1 MSFDVSIVPCGS
13 YDMVETRAALSAALA
28 PLGGLDW
35 VRPGMKIAVKVN
47 LISAMRP
54 DAAAT
59 VHPAL
64 LTALTELLQERGA
77 SVVLGDSPGGLFTA
91 AHLNRVYDV
100 CGLRQC
106 EQAGAALNLDTAQTE
121 AHAPEAVQ
129 ARTFTYTR
137 WLDDADAIIDF
148 CKLKTH
154 GMLAMTNACKN
165 FFGVI
170 PGTMKPEYHCKYPK
184 TEDFA
189 DMLVDLCEYFKP
201 RLVLCD
207 AVFAMEGN
215 GPTRGHPRKV
225 GAILA
230 AESAHKLDLA
240 AASLLGLTAQDVPT
254 LAAARRRGL
263 IPDAVDQ
270 LSVSGDL
277 AAHLVPDFVVPSMRP
292 DTAFA
297 GGGAQALTEVFV
309 KRKDVPVIMA
319 AQRQDGVR
327 EACQFFEDE
336 LSVPERSED
345 GASAGGPQVE
355 GDEVFGLHV
364 SVCDFWVVQKNS
376 FFCRFD
382 VVI

>member
-1 MSFDVSIVPCGS
+1 M
-13 YDMVETRAALSAALA
+13 
-28 PLGGLDW
+28 
-35 VRPGMKIAVKVN
+35 
-47 LISAMRP
+47 
-54 DAAAT
+54 
-59 VHPAL
+59 
-64 LTALTELLQERGA
+64 
-77 SVVLGDSPGGLFTA
+77 LGDSPGGLFTA

-207 AVFAMEGN
+207 AVYAMEGN
-215 GPTRGHPRKV
+215 GRRRAIRARSARSSPPKARTSSTLRRPAFLASLHRTSRRSPPRGV
-225 GAILA
+225 GA
-230 AESAHKLDLA
+230 
-240 AASLLGLTAQDVPT
+240 
-254 LAAARRRGL
+254 
-263 IPDAVDQ
+263 
-270 LSVSGDL
+270 
-277 AAHLVPDFVVPSMRP
+277 
-292 DTAFA
+292 
-297 GGGAQALTEVFV
+297 
-309 KRKDVPVIMA
+309 
-319 AQRQDGVR
+319 
-327 EACQFFEDE
+327 
-336 LSVPERSED
+336 
-345 GASAGGPQVE
+345 
-355 GDEVFGLHV
+355 
-364 SVCDFWVVQKNS
+364 
-376 FFCRFD
+376 
-382 VVI
+382 

>member
-1 MSFDVSIVPCGS
+1 M
-13 YDMVETRAALSAALA
+13 TWWRARAALAAALA

-35 VRPGMKIAVKVN
+35 VQPGMQIAVKVN

-201 RLVLCD
+201 RLVPLRRRRTQWK
-207 AVFAMEGN
+207 ATA
-215 GPTRGHPRKV
+215 RRR
-225 GAILA
+225 AIRARSARSSA

-240 AASLLGLTAQDVPT
+240 GGQPSWPHCTGCPD
-254 LAAARRRGL
+254 ARRRAASG
-263 IPDAVDQ
+263 PDPGRQSINCPSPATF
-270 LSVSGDL
+270 
-277 AAHLVPDFVVPSMRP
+277 AAHLVPDFVVPMPCGPTRHS
-292 DTAFA
+292 A
-297 GGGAQALTEVFV
+297 GGGALGKLANGAIARHSPPLSE
-309 KRKDVPVIMA
+309 A
-319 AQRQDGVR
+319 APRR
-327 EACQFFEDE
+327 LRRLPEMRTA
-336 LSVPERSED
+336 SVPRTAITMQSGRPSIDRRACIHCFCCQEFCPKGAMTRRAD
-345 GASAGGPQVE
+345 GHRTPSQ
-355 GDEVFGLHV
+355 
-364 SVCDFWVVQKNS
+364 
-376 FFCRFD
+376 
-382 VVI
+382 

>member
-207 AVFAMEGN
+207 AVYAMEGN
-215 GPTRGHPRKV
+215 GPTQGHPRKV

-263 IPDAVDQ
+263 IPEAVDQ

-277 AAHLVPDFVVPSMRP
+277 SAYLVPDFVVPSMRP
-292 DTAFA
+292 DTGLRGRRRAR
-297 GGGAQALTEVFV
+297 QARQRRHRRHSPPLSEAAPRRLRRLPEMRTDLSRARHHNA
-309 KRKDVPVIMA
+309 KRQAVHRPQSLHPLLLLSGILSEGRNA
-319 AQRQDGVR
+319 RRADGHR
-327 EACQFFEDE
+327 TPSQ
-336 LSVPERSED
+336 
-345 GASAGGPQVE
+345 
-355 GDEVFGLHV
+355 
-364 SVCDFWVVQKNS
+364 
-376 FFCRFD
+376 
-382 VVI
+382 

>member
-207 AVFAMEGN
+207 AVYAMEGN
-215 GPTRGHPRKV
+215 GRRRAIRARSARSSPPKARTSSTLRRPAFLASLHRTSRRSPPRGV
-225 GAILA
+225 GA
-230 AESAHKLDLA
+230 
-240 AASLLGLTAQDVPT
+240 
-254 LAAARRRGL
+254 
-263 IPDAVDQ
+263 
-270 LSVSGDL
+270 
-277 AAHLVPDFVVPSMRP
+277 
-292 DTAFA
+292 
-297 GGGAQALTEVFV
+297 
-309 KRKDVPVIMA
+309 
-319 AQRQDGVR
+319 
-327 EACQFFEDE
+327 
-336 LSVPERSED
+336 
-345 GASAGGPQVE
+345 
-355 GDEVFGLHV
+355 
-364 SVCDFWVVQKNS
+364 
-376 FFCRFD
+376 
-382 VVI
+382 

>member
-13 YDMVETRAALSAALA
+13 YDMGEARAALSAALA

-215 GPTRGHPRKV
+215 GPTQGHPRKV

-254 LAAARRRGL
+254 LAAARRRSL

-277 AAHLVPDFVVPSMRP
+277 AAHRVPDFVVPSMRP

-297 GGGAQALTEVFV
+297 GGGAQSLAEVFV
-309 KRKDVPVIMA
+309 ERKDIPVIMA
-319 AQRQDGVR
+319 AQRQDGIR
-327 EACQFFEDE
+327 ETGQFLEDE
-336 LSVPERSED
+336 LSVPERAEN
-345 GASAGGPQVE
+345 GAAAGGPQVE

-364 SVCDFWVVQKNS
+364 SVCDFWVVQNNS
-376 FFCRFD
+376 FFRRFN

>member
-13 YDMVETRAALSAALA
+13 YDMGEVRAALSAALA

-215 GPTRGHPRKV
+215 GPTQGHPRKV

-254 LAAARRRGL
+254 LAAALRRGL
-263 IPDAVDQ
+263 IPDAVGQ
-270 LSVSGDL
+270 LSISGDL

-297 GGGAQALTEVFV
+297 GGGAIGKLVNGA
-309 KRKDVPVIMA
+309 IA
-319 AQRQDGVR
+319 AILRPYPKLHRADCVGCQKCAQICPAHAITMQSGRPSIDR
-327 EACQFFEDE
+327 RACIHCFCCQEFC
-336 LSVPERSED
+336 PK
-345 GASAGGPQVE
+345 GAMCVGRTPIAR
-355 GDEVFGLHV
+355 LLN
-364 SVCDFWVVQKNS
+364 K
-376 FFCRFD
+376 
-382 VVI
+382 

>member
-1 MSFDVSIVPCGS
+1 MPFDVSIVPCGS
-13 YDMVETRAALSAALA
+13 YDPAECREALLAALA

-35 VRPGMKIAVKVN
+35 VQPGMKIAVKVN
-47 LISAMRP
+47 LVSAIRP

-64 LTALTELLQERGA
+64 LTALTELLRARGA
-77 SVVLGDSPGGLFTA
+77 SVTLGDSPGGLFTP

-106 EQAGAALNLDTAQTE
+106 ERAGASLNLDVSQAD
-121 AHAPEAVQ
+121 ARDPDAVQ

-165 FFGVI
+165 FFGVV
-170 PGTMKPEYHCKYPK
+170 PGTMKPEYHYKYPN
-184 TEDFA
+184 TADFA

-207 AVFAMEGN
+207 AVFGMEGN
-215 GPTRGHPRKV
+215 GPTQGRPRKI

-230 AESAHKLDLA
+230 AENAHMLDLV
-240 AASLLGLTAQDVPT
+240 AASLIGLNADDVPT
-254 LAAARRRGL
+254 LSAARRRGL
-263 IPDAVDQ
+263 IPDSCDT
-270 LSVSGDL
+270 LSVSGDP
-277 AAHLVPDFVVPSMRP
+277 AAFRVPDFAVPSMRP

-297 GGGAQALTEVFV
+297 RFGALNRVIARLLQPYPTLHAPECVGCKKCAQICPAHAITMRQGRPSID
-309 KRKDVPVIMA
+309 RKVCI
-319 AQRQDGVR
+319 RCFC
-327 EACQFFEDE
+327 CQEFC
-336 LSVPERSED
+336 PK
-345 GASAGGPQVE
+345 GAMRVGRTAIAR
-355 GDEVFGLHV
+355 LLN
-364 SVCDFWVVQKNS
+364 K
-376 FFCRFD
+376 
-382 VVI
+382 

>member
-207 AVFAMEGN
+207 AVYAMEGN
-215 GPTRGHPRKV
+215 GPTQGHPRKV

-240 AASLLGLTAQDVPT
+240 AASLLGLTAQAVPYT
-254 LAAARRRGL
+254 HPR
-263 IPDAVDQ
+263 
-270 LSVSGDL
+270 
-277 AAHLVPDFVVPSMRP
+277 AHETDSYLVCRLLLEKKKKTKSNHIFLLRHHIIYVRYINIQSPS
-292 DTAFA
+292 
-297 GGGAQALTEVFV
+297 LN
-309 KRKDVPVIMA
+309 
-319 AQRQDGVR
+319 
-327 EACQFFEDE
+327 
-336 LSVPERSED
+336 L
-345 GASAGGPQVE
+345 
-355 GDEVFGLHV
+355 
-364 SVCDFWVVQKNS
+364 
-376 FFCRFD
+376 
-382 VVI
+382 